1 MKKLFVILAFV
12 FCSAGL
18 MAQLPATGKI
28 VPVTNVSGYNGFFL
42 ATQKGVPSV
51 GYANAWT
58 YIFQSNITAPVYYTY
73 ALKLIDNTGSNT
85 ATAVLAGSL
94 DNTYYKTITT
104 VSYTG
109 AGADT
114 TIIGGITSSPLSYKF
129 YKWTITASDT
139 MWIKSIFMN
148 FVPTK

>member
-1 MKKLFVILAFV
+1 MKKFIAFMFFALFAVA
-12 FCSAGL
+12 A
-18 MAQLPATGKI
+18 MAQTLPATGKI
-28 VPVTNVSGYNGFFL
+28 VPVTNTSGYNGFL
-42 ATQKGVPSV
+42 VATQARVV
-51 GYANAWT
+51 AAYN

-73 ALKLIDNTGSNT
+73 GIKLIDNTGSNT
-85 ATAVLAGSL
+85 ATAVLSGSV

-114 TIIGGITSSPLSYKF
+114 TIIGSITANPLSYKF
-129 YKWTITASDT
+129 YKWTITPSDT
-139 MWIKSIFMN
+139 MWVKSIFMN